1 MKRISR
7 ALYSLLVWKPDL
19 SSLQRQSHKH
29 VGCHMRSSNHGNWS
43 ICFNNGLVGIL
54 IWFVSLLC
62 WCIKPGTGWDW
73 LFGFF
78 KSTAGWS
85 ADNDQLPQECTA
97 TRFSGSGHLNVVGPL
112 DFHLNIFSWLK
123 RFSRQCWV
131 KWRAVQ
137 D

>member
-78 KSTAGWS
+78 KSTAGRPAGRLWPFKCRRAS
-85 ADNDQLPQECTA
+85 W
-97 TRFSGSGHLNVVGPL
+97 FSLKYFLLTQALFQTVLSQVEGCPGLKVCKDDFSVVP
-112 DFHLNIFSWLK
+112 
-123 RFSRQCWV
+123 
-131 KWRAVQ
+131 
-137 D
+137 